1 LNLNRT
7 HYFNQSLGL
16 LLISIIALSLL
27 SSSFFKQQDQL
38 LAQQYI
44 ETVKYRDLV
53 IDLDNGVKTSA
64 QLTLPGI
71 GKGPFPGVLLI
82 PGSGV
87 TDKNGTVGFVHKGGS
102 NLTTAA
108 PTPLLQ
114 LAQYLSE
121 RGFGVLRYDKRGVGT
136 NNTILDPD
144 IWINATANDLIKD
157 SKKALNVLMEQP
169 EIDPNRIS
177 VIGHSEGTMYAPR
190 VAIDNATIVKNVI
203 LMGTL
208 AQNPVKDLYYYQVV
222 TSPSEYAKQVLDK
235 NNTGSISIKQL
246 AADPLL
252 RKFLVPLSI
261 LSTNNTQDIAKAL
274 QKDFGTKES
283 IVIEKELKP
292 LLMKIYEDL
301 TSFNSSKCNLL
312 GPCPIWWE
320 SVSNLVPNLS
330 IIGNISKSTDV
341 LLLNGENDSQTPV
354 QQAFLLQQRLTE
366 LNHPDHTLI
375 TYPNLG
381 HLFSSSS
388 KWSTGLGPIEQ
399 YVLADLYAWLEAHS
413 GLSQSYVNTIEYST
427 LGSNSS
433 SSGD

>member
-1 LNLNRT
+1 MNRT
-7 HYFNQSLGL
+7 LYFNQSLGL
-16 LLISIIALSLL
+16 LLISIIALSFL

-44 ETVKYRDLV
+44 ETIKYSDLV
-53 IDLDNGVKTSA
+53 IDLDDGVKTSA

-87 TDKNGTVGFVHKGGS
+87 TDKNGTVGFMHKDGS
-102 NLTTAA
+102 NPTTPAA

-114 LAQYLSE
+114 IAQYLSE

-157 SKKALNVLMEQP
+157 SKKALNVLIKQP

-190 VAIDNATIVKNVI
+190 VAIDNSTVINNVI

-222 TSPSEYAKQVLDK
+222 TSSAEYAKQVLDK

-246 AADPLL
+246 AADSHL

-261 LSTNNTQDIAKAL
+261 LSTNDIQDITKAL
-274 QKDFGTKES
+274 QKDFGTES
-283 IVIEKELKP
+283 INIEKELKP
-292 LLMKIYEDL
+292 LLMKVYKNL
-301 TSFNSSKCNLL
+301 TSFNSSECNLL
-312 GPCPIWWE
+312 GPCPAWWE
-320 SVSNLVPNLS
+320 SVSSLVPNLS

-341 LLLNGENDSQTPV
+341 LILNGENDSQTPV

-381 HLFSSSS
+381 HLFSPSP

-399 YVLADLYAWLEAHS
+399 YVLADLYAWLEVHS
-413 GLSQSYVNTIEYST
+413 GLSHSYVDTNGYTT
-427 LGSNSS
+427 LGTNSS
-433 SSGD
+433 SSGN